1 MEAFEIESQTDQI
14 PLTGSSLC
22 TTQRELAEAQ
32 HLLDDPDHRFNGAFA
47 CPIDRFAHCR
57 FELVGHLDLGARI
70 LRRRIRQWCE
80 TLLPTRMMGLT
91 ARGDERFE
99 ATTCT
104 RSQCRR
110 PTGSATRMVMIE
122 LSP

>member
-80 TLLPTRMMGLT
+80 TLLPTRMMGIT
-91 ARGDERFE
+91 ARADEGFD
-99 ATTCT
+99 ATPCPPNHCSSPT
-104 RSQCRR
+104 RC
-110 PTGSATRMVMIE
+110 ATR
-122 LSP
+122 LLKS